1 MDRVW
6 SRLGGFPL
14 PVIMGVL
21 PLRSARHARF
31 LHNEVP
37 GIVVP
42 DAVLQRIERADDG
55 AAAEGIALSRE
66 LLTALAGRIAGAYF
80 MPPFERFAVVQET
93 LEGLTL
99 PGLPQ

>member
-1 MDRVW
+1 M
-6 SRLGGFPL
+6 
-14 PVIMGVL
+14 
-21 PLRSARHARF
+21 
-31 LHNEVP
+31 
-37 GIVVP
+37 P

-93 LEGLTL
+93 LEGPDA
-99 PGLPQ
+99 PGAAAVGCVEAVPAEAPSA